1 MGNSKGNPK
10 RTSDEV
16 KERVGKLEVQTN
28 LEEYILDLQCRSMRD
43 NLLVFSLA
51 EYRGENRENCI
62 ALINDFCE
70 TQFDIYDIGKDI
82 ERAHMMGQRGGDS
95 ASESGQVKLIQNEG
109 KGANPRKK
117 KVNNLQ
123 KYKSNSRKRYKR
135 NEEG

>member
-16 KERVGKLEVQTN
+16 KERVGKLEEFQTN
-28 LEEYILDLQCRSMRD
+28 LEEYILDLQCKSMRY
-43 NLLVFSLA
+43 NLLVFGLA

-70 TQFDIYDIGKDI
+70 TQFDIHDIGKDI
-82 ERAHMMGQRGGDS
+82 EKAHMMGQRGGDS

-109 KGANPRKK
+109 KGNRK
-117 KVNNLQ
+117 NLQ
-123 KYKSNSRKRYKR
+123 KYKSNSRNRYKR